1 MQVAASHL
9 ADPAVSPAG
18 SVELREGTSPRNS
31 SDAAWRAPGYT
42 FPELLPSPF
51 SFRQPKTWGQW
62 GAKPPHR
69 ALSKLS
75 PRGPHD
81 TEGPEHAVPVEV
93 PPSPTDSS
101 AATSPDRS
109 AHASAHDMV
118 TYLLESVE
126 G

>member
-1 MQVAASHL
+1 M
-9 ADPAVSPAG
+9 SPAG
-18 SVELREGTSPRNS
+18 SVELREASSPRNGS
-31 SDAAWRAPGYT
+31 SLAPWRAPGYT

-62 GAKPPHR
+62 GAKPAQR
-69 ALSKLS
+69 AISKLS
-75 PRGPHD
+75 PRGPGNK
-81 TEGPEHAVPVEV
+81 EIAEPAVPVEV

-109 AHASAHDMV
+109 AFDAKV
-118 TYLLESVE
+118 RT